1 MAEQP
6 GRGSGSE
13 RAHHSNGVGL
23 AERPSGAPEGAGKAV
38 QRGAVQRGAD
48 GKSAQDPAG
57 EPEESKLD
65 RLRRERPWLDHLL
78 RAAQR
83 YSEQYGAHYAAA
95 VTYFSVLSLVPMLMI
110 GFAVAGF
117 VLSSQPGL
125 LDELKGGIAEAVPGS
140 LGATINEVVNKA
152 IESKGTVGVFG
163 LLGAAYSGLGW
174 MSNLRDALTAQWGH
188 AKADLPFLKTALKDL
203 LALVSLGLAL
213 VVSFG
218 LTALGSG
225 FANLVLEFVGLDGAW
240 WAEALL
246 KLGTIVLALVAN
258 WLVFLWVLAKLPR
271 KPVGWRSAVKGAA
284 AAALG
289 FEVLKL
295 AGTIYLSTVTTSPA
309 GAAFGPVIG
318 VLVFANLVAQFL
330 LFITAWTATAR
341 ENLLRDLPAPPPP
354 AVIRPV
360 VEVHRAPSPRAAA
373 GLVGAGLLLGALFR
387 RR

>member
-1 MAEQP
+1 M
-6 GRGSGSE
+6 
-13 RAHHSNGVGL
+13 
-23 AERPSGAPEGAGKAV
+23 
-38 QRGAVQRGAD
+38 
-48 GKSAQDPAG
+48 
-57 EPEESKLD
+57 
-65 RLRRERPWLDHLL
+65 RRERPWLDHLF

-110 GFAVAGF
+110 GFAIAGF
-117 VLSSQPGL
+117 VLVSQPEL
-125 LDELKGGIAEAVPGS
+125 LEELKTSIAEAVPGA
-140 LGATINEVVNKA
+140 LGDTINEVVGEA
-152 IESKGTVGVFG
+152 IKSKGTVGVLG
-163 LLGAAYSGLGW
+163 LLTAAYSGLGW

-188 AKADLPFLKTALKDL
+188 AKEDLPFLKTALKDL
-203 LALVSLGLAL
+203 LALVSLGAAL

-218 LTALGSG
+218 LTAAGSG
-225 FANLVLEFVGLDGAW
+225 LAELVLRWVGLDGVG

-246 KLGTIVLALVAN
+246 KIGTIALGLVAN

-271 KPVGWRSAVKGAA
+271 KPFSLRSAAKGAA
-284 AAALG
+284 AAALV
-289 FEVLKL
+289 FEVLKQG
-295 AGTIYLSTVTTSPA
+295 GTLYLSTVTSSPA

-318 VLVFANLVAQFL
+318 VLFFANLVAQSL

-341 ENLLRDLPAPPPP
+341 ENLLRDPPAPPPP

-360 VEVHRAPSPRAAA
+360 VEVRSGPSPRAAV

>member
-1 MAEQP
+1 MAEK
-6 GRGSGSE
+6 
-13 RAHHSNGVGL
+13 A
-23 AERPSGAPEGAGKAV
+23 GA
-38 QRGAVQRGAD
+38 
-48 GKSAQDPAG
+48 
-57 EPEESKLD
+57 ESKLD
-65 RLRRERPWLDHLL
+65 RVRRQRPWLDHLF
-78 RAAQR
+78 RAAER

-117 VLSSQPGL
+117 ALASEPGL
-125 LDELKGGIAEAVPGS
+125 LDELKASIAEAVPGT
-140 LGATINEVVNKA
+140 LGNTINEVVEQA
-152 IESKGTVGVFG
+152 IESKGTVGVLG
-163 LLGAAYSGLGW
+163 LLAAAYSGLGW

-188 AKADLPFLKTALKDL
+188 AKADRPFLKTIAKDF
-203 LALVSLGLAL
+203 LALISLGLAL

-218 LTALGSG
+218 LTAAGSG
-225 FANLVLEFVGLDGAW
+225 FAELVLRWVGLDGVG
-240 WAEALL
+240 WAEAML
-246 KLGTIVLALVAN
+246 KIGTIALALVAN

-271 KPVGWRSAVKGAA
+271 EPVGWRSAVKGAA
-284 AAALG
+284 AAAIG
-289 FEVLKL
+289 FETLKQV
-295 AGTIYLSTVTTSPA
+295 ATIYLSSVTSSPA

-341 ENLLRDLPAPPPP
+341 ENAVKEPPAAPPP

-360 VEVHRAPSPRAAA
+360 VEVRSGPSPRAAV

>member
-1 MAEQP
+1 MA
-6 GRGSGSE
+6 
-13 RAHHSNGVGL
+13 A
-23 AERPSGAPEGAGKAV
+23 GAK
-38 QRGAVQRGAD
+38 
-48 GKSAQDPAG
+48 AG
-57 EPEESKLD
+57 ESKAPESKLD

-83 YSEQYGAHYAAA
+83 YTERYGSHYAAA

-117 VLSSQPGL
+117 VLASQPEL
-125 LDELKGGIAEAVPGS
+125 LDDLKGAIGEAVPGS
-140 LGATINEVVNKA
+140 LGQTINNVVKQA
-152 IESKGTVGVFG
+152 VESKGTVGVFG

-188 AKADLPFLKTALKDL
+188 PKADLPFFRTALKDL
-203 LALVSLGLAL
+203 LSLVSLGVAL

-218 LTALGSG
+218 LTAAGSG
-225 FANLVLEFVGLDGAW
+225 FAHLVLEFVGLDGVW
-240 WAEALL
+240 WAEAVL
-246 KLGTIVLALVAN
+246 KAGTILLALAAN

-271 KPVGWRSAVKGAA
+271 KPVGWRSAVKGAVA
-284 AAALG
+284 AAIG
-289 FEVLKL
+289 FEVLKQV
-295 AGTIYLSTVTTSPA
+295 GTIYLSVVTSSPA

-330 LFITAWTATAR
+330 LFITAWTATAP
-341 ENLLRDLPAPPPP
+341 ENRLKDLPEPPPP

-360 VEVHRAPSPRAAA
+360 VEVHRSPSPGAAV

-387 RR
+387 PSSKRPRPPRRP

>member
-1 MAEQP
+1 MA
-6 GRGSGSE
+6 
-13 RAHHSNGVGL
+13 
-23 AERPSGAPEGAGKAV
+23 
-38 QRGAVQRGAD
+38 
-48 GKSAQDPAG
+48 
-57 EPEESKLD
+57 EESKLD
-65 RLRRERPWLDHLL
+65 RLRREHPWLDHLL

-83 YSEQYGAHYAAA
+83 YSESYGAHYAAA

-140 LGATINEVVNKA
+140 LGETINNVVNQA
-152 IESKGTVGVFG
+152 ITSKGTVGVFG

-188 AKADLPFLKTALKDL
+188 AKEDLPFLKTALKDL
-203 LALVSLGLAL
+203 VALISLGVAL

-218 LTALGSG
+218 LTAAGSG
-225 FANLVLEFVGLDGAW
+225 FAHLVLEFVGLDGVW
-240 WAEALL
+240 WAEAML
-246 KLGTIVLALVAN
+246 KAGTIVLALAAN

-271 KPVGWRSAVKGAA
+271 KPVGWRSAIRGAA
-284 AAALG
+284 AAAVG
-289 FEVLKL
+289 FELLKQV
-295 AGTIYLSTVTTSPA
+295 GTIYLSMVTSSPA
-309 GAAFGPVIG
+309 GAAFGPIIG

-341 ENLLRDLPAPPPP
+341 ENVLKDPPLPPPP

-360 VEVHRAPSPRAAA
+360 VQVRRAPSPRTAA
-373 GLVGAGLLLGALFR
+373 GLVGVGVLLGALFR

>member
-1 MAEQP
+1 M
-6 GRGSGSE
+6 
-13 RAHHSNGVGL
+13 
-23 AERPSGAPEGAGKAV
+23 
-38 QRGAVQRGAD
+38 
-48 GKSAQDPAG
+48 
-57 EPEESKLD
+57 
-65 RLRRERPWLDHLL
+65 RRERPWLDHLF

-83 YSEQYGAHYAAA
+83 YTEQYGAHYAAA

-125 LDELKGGIAEAVPGS
+125 LDELKGSIAEAVPGS
-140 LGATINEVVNKA
+140 LGDTINGVVNQA
-152 IESKGTVGVFG
+152 VQSKGTVGVFG

-188 AKADLPFLKTALKDL
+188 AKEDLPFLKTALKDL

-218 LTALGSG
+218 LTAVGSG
-225 FANLVLEFVGLDGAW
+225 FAHEVLEFIGLDGVW

-246 KLGTIVLALVAN
+246 KVGTIILALAAN

-271 KPVGWRSAVKGAA
+271 KAVGWRSALKGAA
-284 AAALG
+284 AAAIG
-289 FEVLKL
+289 FEVLKQV
-295 AGTIYLSTVTTSPA
+295 GTIYLSTVTSSPA
-309 GAAFGPVIG
+309 GVAFGPIIG

-341 ENLLRDLPAPPPP
+341 ENLLRDLPEPPPP
-354 AVIRPV
+354 AVIRPL
-360 VEVHRAPSPRAAA
+360 VEVHRAPSPRAAV
-373 GLVGAGLLLGALFR
+373 GLVGAGVLLGALFR
-387 RR
+387 PTSRRPRRPR